1 MNNSKFSLGSML
13 ASALAMSASVIN
25 VPRNRERT
33 KAVNPLHAAPYG
45 RYTNASRSRINQETA
60 NELRRRKQQCEAYN
74 RFVGQ
79 PHVRLTRTGRI
90 KNDWDH
96 TEMMA
101 QVGKY

>member
-1 MNNSKFSLGSML
+1 MINSKFSLSSML

-25 VPRNRERT
+25 VPRNRSS
-33 KAVNPLHAAPYG
+33 KPNKNHAAPYG
-45 RYTNASRSRINQETA
+45 RYINASRSRVNQETA

-79 PHVRLTRTGRI
+79 HHVRLTRTGRI